1 MYSEDHQKKRIFGS
15 DTTMG
20 LFVGLYLIL
29 LAFFIMLNAVSE
41 QAADRAQL
49 AIDSVNSTFKE
60 AKALENQLTIDPAA
74 QNIAAKD
81 QVLSIISQAFLAKM
95 QLSGRFSSD
104 GGSVF
109 EVQFSADKLFQP
121 GSFRLRRDMLP
132 FLDQLVAAVKSGP
145 KDKRQQIALMFGVGV
160 RPVDKEMTRSQE
172 AAIRRAE
179 TVALYLGSQGIPNG
193 LFVTG
198 FVAIPEGE
206 VLAAFRSADLLG
218 AQNGSIS

>member
-20 LFVGLYLIL
+20 LFVGLYLIM

-41 QAADRAQL
+41 KAPDRTLL

-60 AKALENQLTIDPAA
+60 TKQLDNLPTIDPTADD
-74 QNIAAKD
+74 IASKD

-95 QLSGRFSSD
+95 DLPGRFSTD

-109 EVQFSADKLFQP
+109 EVQFPAEKLFQP

-132 FLDQLVAAVKSGP
+132 FLDQLIAAVKSGP
-145 KDKRQQIALMFGVGV
+145 KDKRQQIALMFGAGIK
-160 RPVDKEMTRSQE
+160 PVDREMTRSQE

-179 TVALYLGSQGIPNG
+179 TIALYLASKGIPKG

-198 FVAIPEGE
+198 FVAIPESE
-206 VLAAFRSADLLG
+206 VLAAFRSADVLN
-218 AQNGSIS
+218 AQNRPAS